1 MVLSAVSGCSR
12 SLPPMTNN
20 LFPWA
25 AQEASVTGT
34 GRGGSFFY
42 GAVRFN
48 QQGIFQDALSIVASG
63 HSQPLPTLAKAA

>member
-34 GRGGSFFY
+34 GREEAFLRS
-42 GAVRFN
+42 RPFN